1 MLAASTVVAPPQPC
15 MRPRNR
21 WRLGAAATAML
32 CGAACGEETSP
43 HAAVWQPV
51 LQWAS
56 SVLPARGLV
65 LKANRAPL
73 VAGLDEEEYPCTS
86 LSGPS
91 CLWGVHSQP
100 QLWSRGSS
108 VPGETQAAV
117 TPAQGQGTAGSSRSG
132 AHSSAL
138 DGASTVFVLP
148 ASPAAFHGLLS
159 GGGDFLV
166 LFLRDET
173 TCGPACEQAVDAVH
187 AAAPQLSV
195 SGVRFVAVQC
205 DETVFAQ
212 TCRRHG
218 VAAVPELR
226 LYFGS
231 TQLSVLFDFD
241 AYRSLRRS
249 KAAVADDTSSDDDA
263 ATEQHED
270 ADVSSDED
278 AASDGGSSSRGPN
291 AWDSAAVLSFHKTH
305 STPLARALLTEARTL
320 LRDWLGDG
328 GDSTPWSGEDGEVD
342 GESTVEAAATTSSSD
357 DSGEGDGDETG
368 PERHSPPLRQAVQ
381 EALSTRLDDGRVAR
395 GMGDGASRS
404 NSVAEFRKHME
415 GLLKEHHAAGGGGS
429 RAAAGHEEP
438 PNGIS
443 RSLPSKTRR
452 KLHLVN
458 TRGVACDALW
468 VDFQGVE
475 RPFARI
481 QPGRTATLST
491 FTSHLWRIRDA
502 QTGGHVAFVLV
513 TGRQGGGAPAEG
525 DVLRYVIT

>member
-1 MLAASTVVAPPQPC
+1 
-15 MRPRNR
+15 MRTRRTR
-21 WRLGAAATAML
+21 WRLGAAVTAFL
-32 CGAACGEETSP
+32 CGSACGEESSP
-43 HAAVWQPV
+43 HASVWTPV
-51 LQWAS
+51 LQWAG
-56 SVLPARGLV
+56 SVLPTRVMV

-73 VAGLDEEEYPCTS
+73 VAGLDEEEFPCTS

-91 CLWGVHSQP
+91 CLWGVQSQP
-100 QLWSRGSS
+100 QMWTRGRT
-108 VPGETQAAV
+108 VQVAPE
-117 TPAQGQGTAGSSRSG
+117 PPDQGQGAASSVGEAHGSI
-132 AHSSAL
+132 L
-138 DGASTVFVLP
+138 DGASSVFVLP
-148 ASPAAFHGLLS
+148 ATALAFHGLLT
-159 GGGDFLV
+159 GGGDWLV
-166 LFLRDET
+166 LFLRDEA
-173 TCGPACEQAVDAVH
+173 TCGPACGQAVTAVH
-187 AAAPQLSV
+187 AAAPELSV

-205 DETVFAQ
+205 HEPAFLA

-218 VAAVPELR
+218 VTDVPELR

-231 TQLSVLFDFD
+231 TQLSVLFD
-241 AYRSLRRS
+241 AGVYRTSRLRT
-249 KAAVADDTSSDDDA
+249 KPTEDDTSS
-263 ATEQHED
+263 TT
-270 ADVSSDED
+270 SDED
-278 AASDGGSSSRGPN
+278 AATTTQVGDDADQGGDGGDASDARGHV
-291 AWDSAAVLSFHKTH
+291 WDSASVVAFHRAH

-328 GDSTPWSGEDGEVD
+328 DTTPWSGVEGEEDGEAD
-342 GESTVEAAATTSSSD
+342 NKGDAAAATATSSSD
-357 DSGEGDGDETG
+357 DGDGEGDGDEAG
-368 PERHSPPLRQAVQ
+368 PERHSLPLRQAVQ
-381 EALSTRLDDGRVAR
+381 DALSTRLDDGRVPR

-415 GLLKEHHAAGGGGS
+415 GLLKEHHREAAARAGGGS
-429 RAAAGHEEP
+429 RHSAGAEEP

-443 RSLPSKTRR
+443 RSLPSKPRR

-502 QTGGHVAFVLV
+502 QSGGHVAFVLV

>member
-1 MLAASTVVAPPQPC
+1 

-21 WRLGAAATAML
+21 WRLGAAAAAALL
-32 CGAACGEETSP
+32 CGAACGEEPSSP

-56 SVLPARGLV
+56 TVLPSPGLV

-91 CLWGVHSQP
+91 CLWGQSQP
-100 QLWSRGSS
+100 QLWSRGRA
-108 VPGETQAAV
+108 VAGARDTRAAV
-117 TPAQGQGTAGSSRSG
+117 APAQGQGT
-132 AHSSAL
+132 HSSAL

-148 ASPAAFHGLLS
+148 ASPGAFHGLLS

-166 LFLRDET
+166 LFLRDEA
-173 TCGPACEQAVDAVH
+173 TCGPACEQAVAAVH

-205 DETVFAQ
+205 GEAIFAQ

-241 AYRSLRRS
+241 VYRSLRRP
-249 KAAVADDTSSDDDA
+249 KAAAEATSTSTDDDS
-263 ATEQHED
+263 ATEQQGDAEED
-270 ADVSSDED
+270 IEED
-278 AASDGGSSSRGPN
+278 GAGDGGSSSRGPN
-291 AWDSAAVLSFHKTH
+291 VWDGAAVLSFHKAH

-328 GDSTPWSGEDGEVD
+328 DSTPWSGEEGEEGH
-342 GESTVEAAATTSSSD
+342 GEKDREGRAAAATSSSD
-357 DSGEGDGDETG
+357 DSGEGEGDEAG

-395 GMGDGASRS
+395 AMGDGASRS

-415 GLLKEHHAAGGGGS
+415 GLLKEHHAAGGGGGS
-429 RAAAGHEEP
+429 QTAGHEQP

-525 DVLRYVIT
+525 DVNVLRYVIT